1 MQMELKDILKN
12 ETNIVIAGYAAVGKY
27 LLEEIRK
34 CGKQVKISFC
44 DNNRAKHGVQDG
56 IEVSSFENSVETNK
70 GALFLIASIE
80 YAEKMKKQL
89 LTLGVQKNRIIFGDI
104 ENLLCDLF
112 EQHIEERKLTPSQ
125 FLRMEVSLAEHCNL
139 NCKYCGHFSS
149 IAEPEFIEIEQ
160 LERDM
165 KRMSYLLN
173 AKSDKIYLLGGEPLL
188 HKGIVECIE
197 VIRQCFPESR
207 LVILTN
213 GLLLN
218 TMNEAFWETCRN
230 KSVEINIT
238 KYPIKIDFDKI
249 IQKIEDEEVYH
260 DYQRKSDEKCVFNKY
275 TIDLM
280 GEQDAYYSFTH
291 CNKANQCHLVK
302 KGKIYTC
309 SLIGC
314 IEHFNKYFKQDLRV
328 TEDDYV
334 DIYSV
339 KDGKELLE
347 RLAKPAH
354 FCRYCDIKGQLYELP
369 FEFSKKEMSEW
380 V

>member
-1 MQMELKDILKN
+1 MELKNILEH
-12 ETNIVIAGYAAVGKY
+12 ETNIVIVGYAATGKY

-34 CGKQVKISFC
+34 CGMQQNISFC
-44 DNNRAKHGVQDG
+44 DNNRAKHGMQDG
-56 IEVSSFENSVETNK
+56 IEVTSFEDSVKTNRD
-70 GALFLIASIE
+70 ALFLIASIE
-80 YAEKMKKQL
+80 YAERMESQL
-89 LTLGVQKNRIIFGDI
+89 LTLGVHKDRIIFGDI
-104 ENLLCDLF
+104 EELLSDLF
-112 EQHIEERKLTPSQ
+112 EQHIEERKLTPSK

-149 IAEPEFIEIEQ
+149 IAESEFIDVNQ

-165 KRMSYLLN
+165 MRMSYLLN
-173 AKSDKIYLLGGEPLL
+173 GKSDKIYLLGGEPLL
-188 HKGIVECIE
+188 HKQISVCIKI
-197 VIRQCFPESR
+197 IRRCFPESR

-218 TMNEAFWETCRN
+218 NMNDDFWKVCRDG
-230 KSVEINIT
+230 SVEINIT

-249 IQKIEDEEVYH
+249 VQKLDAEGIYH
-260 DYQRKSDEKCVFNKY
+260 DYQRKSNEKCTFNKY
-275 TIDLM
+275 TLDLK
-280 GEQDAYYSFTH
+280 GEQDAYHSFTH

-314 IEHFNKYFKQDLRV
+314 IEHFNKYFEQDLKV
-328 TEDDYV
+328 TEEDYV

-347 RLAKPAH
+347 KLARPAH
-354 FCRYCDIKGQLYELP
+354 FCKYCNINDQLYDLP